1 MRLAHAN
8 AVIATRNYF
17 THLAE
22 RTPHVLEGVELFNAN
37 QLLSLAIECNLLL
50 DLGVRPE
57 AASRDV
63 QQAYIGKFF
72 FRDLQQREL
81 LGRNLPADH
90 LTPRVHDPVALA
102 LGLHWRRARA
112 APALLPSMQSGLPLC
127 ARCASDGHARLDG
140 CSSSQAKACRERRA
154 RLHLSDSGSWR
165 CPIADPS
172 AGRSP
177 TACVASVAVL
187 LGRVI
192 VIFSWRQVGMNACRE
207 AL

>member
-90 LTPRVHDPVALA
+90 LTARVHDPVALA

-140 CSSSQAKACRERRA
+140 CSSSGASAWRA
-154 RLHLSDSGSWR
+154 PRKTLASRGSR
-165 CPIADPS
+165 HPS
-172 AGRSP
+172 LP
-177 TACVASVAVL
+177 TRTPLATS
-187 LGRVI
+187 
-192 VIFSWRQVGMNACRE
+192 
-207 AL
+207 